1 MKNNFLK
8 SIFLLVTSAVTLTS
22 CVGDDDYVI
31 PTLNV
36 PLYRDGFGSS
46 WDNWTKVSVTGAQE
60 WRLDTQFGNTAGGST
75 DTNCAVMSGFAS
87 GSNNVNEDWL
97 ISPEI
102 DLSAVEGA
110 VLTFQT
116 ASRFSGNPLEIKIS
130 SDYTTGDPNAA
141 TWTNFTATLD
151 TNTSSYVWT
160 NSGDIDISSFVG
172 EKIYLAFKYTSTNTA
187 STTWEVD
194 NILIL
199 KN

>member
-8 SIFLLVTSAVTLTS
+8 SIFLLALSTSALTS

-36 PLYRDGFGSS
+36 PLYRDGFESS

-60 WRLDTQFGNTAGGST
+60 WRLDTQFGSTLGGSI
-75 DTNCAVMSGFAS
+75 DRNCAVMSGFAS

-102 DLSAVEGA
+102 DLSSVEGA

-130 SDYTTGDPNAA
+130 TDYTTGNPNAA
-141 TWTNFTATLD
+141 TWTNLSATLD
-151 TNTSSYVWT
+151 TNTAAYVWT
-160 NSGDIDISSFVG
+160 NSGNIDISSFVG
-172 EKIYLAFKYTSTNTA
+172 GNVRIAFRYTSTSSA

>member
-1 MKNNFLK
+1 MKIKFLK
-8 SIFLLVTSAVTLTS
+8 TMFLLVLSTSALTS

-36 PLYRDGFGSS
+36 PLFSEGFETN
-46 WDNWTKVSVTGAQE
+46 WNDWTKISVTGAQE
-60 WRLDTQFGNTAGGST
+60 WRLDTQFGNPGS
-75 DTNCAVMSGFAS
+75 CAVMSGFAS

-102 DLSAVEGA
+102 DLSSVEGA
-110 VLTFQT
+110 MLTFQT

-130 SDYTTGDPNAA
+130 TDYTTGNPNAA
-141 TWTNFTATLD
+141 TWTNLSATLD
-151 TNTSSYVWT
+151 TNTAAYVWT
-160 NSGDIDISSFVG
+160 NSGNIDISSFVG
-172 EKIYLAFKYTSTNTA
+172 GNVRIAFRYTSTSSA

>member
-1 MKNNFLK
+1 MKIKFLK
-8 SIFLLVTSAVTLTS
+8 TMFLLVLSTSALTS

-36 PLYRDGFGSS
+36 PLFSEGFETNLN
-46 WDNWTKVSVTGAQE
+46 DWTKISVTGAQE
-60 WRLDTQFGNTAGGST
+60 WRLDTQFGNPGS
-75 DTNCAVMSGFAS
+75 CAVMSGFAS

-102 DLSAVEGA
+102 DLSSVEGA
-110 VLTFQT
+110 KLTFQT

-130 SDYTTGDPNAA
+130 TDYTTGNPNAA
-141 TWTNFTATLD
+141 TWTNLSATLD
-151 TNTSSYVWT
+151 TNTAAYVWT
-160 NSGDIDISSFVG
+160 NSGDIDISTFVG
-172 EKIYLAFKYTSTNTA
+172 GNVRIAFRYTSTSSA

>member
-36 PLYRDGFGSS
+36 PLFSEGFETN
-46 WDNWTKVSVTGAQE
+46 WNDWTKISVTGAQE
-60 WRLDTQFGNTAGGST
+60 WRLDTQFGNPGS
-75 DTNCAVMSGFAS
+75 CAVMSGFAS

-102 DLSAVEGA
+102 DLSSVDGA
-110 VLTFQT
+110 IMTFQT
-116 ASRFSGNPLEIKIS
+116 ASRFTGNPLEIKIS
-130 SDYTTGDPNAA
+130 TDYTTENPNAA
-141 TWTNFTATLD
+141 TWTNLSATLD
-151 TNTSSYVWT
+151 TNTAAYVWT
-160 NSGDIDISSFVG
+160 NSGNIDISSFVG
-172 EKIYLAFKYTSTNTA
+172 GNVRIAFRYTSTSSA

>member
-1 MKNNFLK
+1 MKNNILK
-8 SIFLLVTSAVTLTS
+8 IVFLLALTSSVLTS
-22 CVGDDDYVI
+22 CVKDDDFDI
-31 PTLNV
+31 PTINE
-36 PLYRDGFGSS
+36 PLFNDGFDDS
-46 WDNWTKVSVTGAQE
+46 WDNWTKISVTGAQE
-60 WRLDTQFGNTAGGST
+60 WYLNTQFGNPG
-75 DTNCAVMSGFAS
+75 NCAVMTGFAS

-110 VLTFQT
+110 VLTFET

-130 SDYTTGDPNAA
+130 SDYTSGDPNAA

-151 TNTSSYVWT
+151 TNTSSYIWT
-160 NSGDIDISSFVG
+160 NSGAIDISSFAG
-172 EKIYLAFKYTSTNTA
+172 EKVYLAFKYTSTNSA

>member
-1 MKNNFLK
+1 MKNNILK
-8 SIFLLVTSAVTLTS
+8 IVFLLALTSSVLTS
-22 CVGDDDYVI
+22 CVNEDDFDI
-31 PTLNV
+31 PILNE
-36 PLYRDGFGSS
+36 PIFKDGFDGS

-60 WRLDTQFGNTAGGST
+60 WRLDTQFGNPG
-75 DTNCAVMSGFAS
+75 NCAVMSGFANS
-87 GSNNVNEDWL
+87 TNNVNEDWL

-141 TWTNFTATLD
+141 TWTDLTATLD
-151 TNTSSYVWT
+151 TNTASYVWT
-160 NSGDIDISSFVG
+160 NSGSIDISSFAGQNV
-172 EKIYLAFKYTSTNTA
+172 YVAFKYTSTSSA

>member
-8 SIFLLVTSAVTLTS
+8 SIFLLVTSAVTLSS

-36 PLYRDGFGSS
+36 PLFSEGFETN
-46 WDNWTKVSVTGAQE
+46 WNDWTKISVTGSQE
-60 WRLDTQFGNTAGGST
+60 WRLDTQYGNPGS
-75 DTNCAVMSGFAS
+75 CAVMSGFAS

-102 DLSAVEGA
+102 DLSSVEGA
-110 VLTFQT
+110 VLKFQT

-130 SDYTTGDPNAA
+130 TDYTTGNPNTA
-141 TWTNFTATLD
+141 TWTNLSATLD
-151 TNTSSYVWT
+151 TNTAAYVWT
-160 NSGDIDISSFVG
+160 NSGNIDISSFTGGNVH
-172 EKIYLAFKYTSTNTA
+172 IAFKYTSTSTA

>member
-8 SIFLLVTSAVTLTS
+8 SIFLLALSTSALTS

-36 PLYRDGFGSS
+36 PLFSEGFESN
-46 WDNWTKVSVTGAQE
+46 WNDWTKISVTGAQE
-60 WRLDTQFGNTAGGST
+60 WRLDTQFGNPGS
-75 DTNCAVMSGFAS
+75 CAVMSGFAS

-102 DLSAVEGA
+102 DLSSVEGA
-110 VLTFQT
+110 MLTFQT

-130 SDYTTGDPNAA
+130 TDYTTGNPNAA
-141 TWTNFTATLD
+141 TWTNLSATLD
-151 TNTSSYVWT
+151 TNTAAYGWT
-160 NSGDIDISSFVG
+160 NSGDIDISTFVG
-172 EKIYLAFKYTSTNTA
+172 GNVRIAFRYTSTSSA

>member
-8 SIFLLVTSAVTLTS
+8 SIFLLALSTSALTS

-36 PLYRDGFGSS
+36 PLFSEGFETN
-46 WDNWTKVSVTGAQE
+46 WNDWTKISVTGAQE
-60 WRLDTQFGNTAGGST
+60 WRLDTQFGNPGS
-75 DTNCAVMSGFAS
+75 CAVMSGFAS

-102 DLSAVEGA
+102 DLSSVEGA
-110 VLTFQT
+110 MLTFQT

-130 SDYTTGDPNAA
+130 TDYTTGNPNAA
-141 TWTNFTATLD
+141 TWTNLSATLD
-151 TNTSSYVWT
+151 TNTAAYVWT
-160 NSGDIDISSFVG
+160 NSGNIDISSFVG
-172 EKIYLAFKYTSTNTA
+172 GNVRIAFRYTSTSSA
-187 STTWEVD
+187 STTWEFD
-194 NILIL
+194 NIKKK

>member
-1 MKNNFLK
+1 MKNNILK
-8 SIFLLVTSAVTLTS
+8 IVFLLALTSSVLTS
-22 CVGDDDYVI
+22 CVKDDDFDI
-31 PTLNV
+31 PTINE
-36 PLYRDGFGSS
+36 PLFNDGFDDS
-46 WDNWTKVSVTGAQE
+46 WDNWTKISVTGAQE
-60 WRLDTQFGNTAGGST
+60 WYLNTQFGNPG
-75 DTNCAVMSGFAS
+75 NCAVMTGFAS

-110 VLTFQT
+110 VLTFET

-151 TNTSSYVWT
+151 TNTSSYIWT
-160 NSGDIDISSFVG
+160 NSGAIDISSFAG
-172 EKIYLAFKYTSTNTA
+172 EKVYLAFKYTSTNSA

>member
-1 MKNNFLK
+1 MKNNILK
-8 SIFLLVTSAVTLTS
+8 IVFLLALTSSVLTS
-22 CVGDDDYVI
+22 CVKDDDFDI
-31 PTLNV
+31 PTINE
-36 PLYRDGFGSS
+36 PLFNDGFDDS
-46 WDNWTKVSVTGAQE
+46 WDNWTKISVTGAQE
-60 WRLDTQFGNTAGGST
+60 WYLNTQFGNPG
-75 DTNCAVMSGFAS
+75 NCAVMTGFAS

-110 VLTFQT
+110 LLTFET

-151 TNTSSYVWT
+151 TNTSSYIWT
-160 NSGDIDISSFVG
+160 NSGAIDISSFAG
-172 EKIYLAFKYTSTNTA
+172 EKVYLAFKYTSTNSA

>member
-8 SIFLLVTSAVTLTS
+8 SIFLLALSTSALTS

-36 PLYRDGFGSS
+36 PFFSEGFETN
-46 WDNWTKVSVTGAQE
+46 WNDWTKISVTGAQE
-60 WRLDTQFGNTAGGST
+60 WRLDTQFGNPGS
-75 DTNCAVMSGFAS
+75 CAVMSGFAS

-102 DLSAVEGA
+102 DLSSVEGA
-110 VLTFQT
+110 KLTFQT

-130 SDYTTGDPNAA
+130 TDYTTGNPNAA
-141 TWTNFTATLD
+141 TWTNLSATLD
-151 TNTSSYVWT
+151 TNTAAYVWT
-160 NSGDIDISSFVG
+160 NSGDIDISTFVG
-172 EKIYLAFKYTSTNTA
+172 GNVRIAFRYTSTSSA

>member
-1 MKNNFLK
+1 MKINFLK
-8 SIFLLVTSAVTLTS
+8 TIFLLALSTSALTS

-36 PLYRDGFGSS
+36 PLFSEGFESN
-46 WDNWTKVSVTGAQE
+46 WNDWTKISVTGAQE
-60 WRLDTQFGNTAGGST
+60 WRLDTQFGNPGS
-75 DTNCAVMSGFAS
+75 CAVMSGFAS

-102 DLSAVEGA
+102 DLSSVEGA
-110 VLTFQT
+110 KLTFQT

-130 SDYTTGDPNAA
+130 TDYTTGNPNAA
-141 TWTNFTATLD
+141 TWTNLSATLD
-151 TNTSSYVWT
+151 TNTAAYVWT
-160 NSGDIDISSFVG
+160 NSGDIDISTFVG
-172 EKIYLAFKYTSTNTA
+172 GNVRIAFRYTSTSSA

>member
-8 SIFLLVTSAVTLTS
+8 SIFLLALSTSALTS

-36 PLYRDGFGSS
+36 PLFSEGFETN
-46 WDNWTKVSVTGAQE
+46 WNDWTKISVTGAQE
-60 WRLDTQFGNTAGGST
+60 WRLDTQFGNPGS
-75 DTNCAVMSGFAS
+75 CAVMSGFAS

-102 DLSAVEGA
+102 DLSSVEGA
-110 VLTFQT
+110 KLTFQT

-130 SDYTTGDPNAA
+130 TDYTTGNPNAA
-141 TWTNFTATLD
+141 TWTNLSATLD
-151 TNTSSYVWT
+151 TNTAAYVWT
-160 NSGDIDISSFVG
+160 NSGDIDISTFVG
-172 EKIYLAFKYTSTNTA
+172 GNVRIAFRYTSTSSA

>member
-1 MKNNFLK
+1 MKNNILK
-8 SIFLLVTSAVTLTS
+8 IVFLLALTSSVLTS
-22 CVGDDDYVI
+22 CVKDDDFDI
-31 PTLNV
+31 PLINE
-36 PLYRDGFGSS
+36 PLFNDGFDDS
-46 WDNWTKVSVTGAQE
+46 WDNWTKISVTGAQE
-60 WRLDTQFGNTAGGST
+60 WYLNTQFGNPG
-75 DTNCAVMSGFAS
+75 NCAVMTGFAS

-110 VLTFQT
+110 VLTFET
-116 ASRFSGNPLEIKIS
+116 ASKFSGNPLEIKIS
-130 SDYTTGDPNAA
+130 SDYTSGDPNAA

-151 TNTSSYVWT
+151 TNTSSYIWT
-160 NSGDIDISSFVG
+160 NSGAIDISSFAG
-172 EKIYLAFKYTSTNTA
+172 EKVYLAFKYTSTNSA

>member
-8 SIFLLVTSAVTLTS
+8 SIFLLALSTSALTS
-22 CVGDDDYVI
+22 CVGDHDYVI
-31 PTLNV
+31 PTIKM
-36 PLYRDGFGSS
+36 PLYSERIETNWND
-46 WDNWTKVSVTGAQE
+46 WTKISVTGAQE
-60 WRLDTQFGNTAGGST
+60 WRLDTQFGNPGS
-75 DTNCAVMSGFAS
+75 CAVMSGFAS

-102 DLSAVEGA
+102 DLSSVEGA
-110 VLTFQT
+110 MLTFQT

-130 SDYTTGDPNAA
+130 TDYTTGNPNAA
-141 TWTNFTATLD
+141 TWTNLSATLD
-151 TNTSSYVWT
+151 TNTAAYVWT
-160 NSGDIDISSFVG
+160 NSGNIDISSFVG
-172 EKIYLAFKYTSTNTA
+172 GNVRIAFRYTSTSSA

>member
-8 SIFLLVTSAVTLTS
+8 SIFLLALSTSALTS

-36 PLYRDGFGSS
+36 PLFSEGFET
-46 WDNWTKVSVTGAQE
+46 NWNDWTNISVTGAQE
-60 WRLDTQFGNTAGGST
+60 WRLDTQFGNPGS
-75 DTNCAVMSGFAS
+75 CAVMSGFAS

-102 DLSAVEGA
+102 DLSSVEGA
-110 VLTFQT
+110 MLTFQT

-130 SDYTTGDPNAA
+130 TDYTTGNPNAA
-141 TWTNFTATLD
+141 TWTNLSATLD
-151 TNTSSYVWT
+151 TNTAAYVWT
-160 NSGDIDISSFVG
+160 NSGDIDISTFVG
-172 EKIYLAFKYTSTNTA
+172 GNVRIAFRYTSTSSA